1 MLIALLAILLTALSI
16 FFGTAVASVRGASR
30 TKLSDVMDCAE
41 SDKIIDRFF
50 RLRRQ
55 YTRSVLILQQ
65 AVHVA
70 FAILLVNST
79 SDINPP
85 AARWVMVAVSGA
97 AWILCFGVGVPVG
110 WAHYT
115 GDRFLCA
122 VIRPLDFL
130 RRFMRPILSMVNVV
144 DEIIRRL
151 SGAPK
156 DAVDR
161 NQQIELEIMDAVTQ
175 GEVSGMMNPAEKEI
189 IKSALSLD
197 EKSVGEVMTPR
208 TDIVGVDVSA
218 GFAEVREK
226 LLSEGHSRIPVYEE
240 SLDHVIGMLYAKDML
255 QITDSL
261 AFEIRRT
268 MRTVMFVPETKDLS
282 SLLREFQINRVHIA
296 IVLDEY
302 GGTAGLVTLEDIMEE
317 LIGDIADEHE
327 EPPSPPISRIDER
340 TVDVEARVRVED
352 LNESLEI
359 ELPVDDSY
367 DTIAGYIFSKL
378 GRIPA
383 IGDVADEGDVRIEVL
398 AACDRSIEK
407 VRVHL
412 PEPSAVGE

>member
-1 MLIALLAILLTALSI
+1 MIALLVILLTALSI
-16 FFGTAVASVRGASR
+16 FFGTAVAAVRGASR
-30 TKLSDVMDCAE
+30 TKLSDVMDCPE
-41 SDKIIDRFF
+41 GEKIIDRFF

-65 AVHVA
+65 VVHVS
-70 FAILLVNST
+70 FAILLVYST
-79 SDINPP
+79 SNIEP
-85 AARWVMVAVSGA
+85 ATARWAAMVASGV
-97 AWILCFGVGVPVG
+97 AWILAFGVGVPVG
-110 WAHYT
+110 WAHYA

-122 VIRPLDFL
+122 VILPLDLL
-130 RRFMRPILSMVNVV
+130 RRAMGPILSVVNGV

-161 NQQIELEIMDAVTQ
+161 NQQIELEIMDAVAQ
-175 GEVSGMMNPAEKEI
+175 GEVSGMMNPSEKEI

-208 TDIVGVDVSA
+208 TDIVGVDVTA
-218 GFAEVREK
+218 GFEEVRER

-255 QITDSL
+255 QISDAL
-261 AFEIRRT
+261 NFEIRQA
-268 MRTVMFVPETKDLS
+268 MRSVMFVPETKDLS

-327 EPPSPPISRIDER
+327 EPPSPPICRVDER
-340 TVDVEARVRVED
+340 TVDVEARVRVEE

-367 DTIAGYIFSKL
+367 DTVAGYIFSKL

-383 IGDVADEGDVRIEVL
+383 IGDVAEEGDVRIEVL

-412 PEPSAVGE
+412 PEQAAVRE